1 METTVIT
8 FDITSLFENQ
18 VNAYDECLHKQEEFG
33 LVSLYRGHEKD
44 DLTKCI
50 VIGSAGEGALD
61 KFMEANAEMVAAS
74 GHPNSAPNDL
84 KVLMRTSLLY

>member
-1 METTVIT
+1 METTVFT

-18 VNAYDECLHKQEEFG
+18 VNAYDACLHKQEEFG

-44 DLTKCI
+44 DPTKCI
-50 VIGSAGEGALD
+50 VIVSADEGALD

-74 GHPNSAPNDL
+74 GHVMESTVL
-84 KVLMRTSLLY
+84 KTYLS

>member
-8 FDITSLFENQ
+8 FDITSSFENW
-18 VNAYDECLHKQEEFG
+18 VIAYEESLLKQEEFG

-44 DLTKCI
+44 DPTKCI
-50 VIGSAGEGALD
+50 VIVSADEGALD

-74 GHPNSAPNDL
+74 GHVMESTVL
-84 KVLMRTSLLY
+84 KTYLK